1 MPAWMSGRKRR
12 LFVDMRGML
21 LSSSDDDSDDES
33 NGSDPSGSDPDD
45 DLYDPVPDGFEN

>member
-1 MPAWMSGRKRR
+1 MSGRKWR

-33 NGSDPSGSDPDD
+33 NGSDLSGSDPDD
-45 DLYDPVPDGFEN
+45 DLDEPVPDGFED